1 MLLAN
6 RLRVPAARAL
16 RQARAGSRRAAPG
29 GSSARLAS
37 TSAPT
42 NGGGASLPVLVAVGA
57 GSVLAGYLLAPRAAP
72 AQAQTVVD
80 AAHAP
85 PPTDSVPS
93 FGSPDDFRKAIDEL
107 RAAFGGDGDAVTTDE
122 DVLKS
127 KGFSEND
134 YHPGALCPLPPCAF
148 TTDDTSCRRASHCRR
163 VPSKHRG
170 CREGR
175 KYLAQVPHAHHPI
188 LRWNES
194 RGTHPRRTFCLCSK
208 RIACLTPKQA

>member
-1 MLLAN
+1 VRILIRQCTVCLPSTLHTVRVVTMLLAN

-29 GSSARLAS
+29 GSSSARLAS
-37 TSAPT
+37 TSAPA
-42 NGGGASLPVLVAVGA
+42 GGGASLPVLVAVGA
-57 GSVLAGYLLAPRAAP
+57 GSVLAGYLLAPRPAP
-72 AQAQTVVD
+72 AQAQTVAD

-93 FGSPDDFRKAIDEL
+93 FGSSDDFRKAIDEL

-134 YHPGALCPLPPCAF
+134 YHPGALCLLPPCAF
-148 TTDDTSCRRASHCRR
+148 TTDQLVQARFTLSSCTLKTQRMS
-163 VPSKHRG
+163 
-170 CREGR
+170 
-175 KYLAQVPHAHHPI
+175 
-188 LRWNES
+188 
-194 RGTHPRRTFCLCSK
+194 
-208 RIACLTPKQA
+208 